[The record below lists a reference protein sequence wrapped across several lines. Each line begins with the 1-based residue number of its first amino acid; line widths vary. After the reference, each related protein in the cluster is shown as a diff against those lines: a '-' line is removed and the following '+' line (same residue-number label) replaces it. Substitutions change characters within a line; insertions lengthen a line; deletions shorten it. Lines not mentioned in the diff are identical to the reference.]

1 MQEAGF
7 KGFNIAQF
15 QGLLA
20 PAGTD
25 PVIIARL
32 YNEVVKALRAPGTVK
47 RLVDDG
53 GNEIIGSS
61 PKDFSTQIQNEL
73 KMYAKLLQDAKIQ
86 AE

>member
-1 MQEAGF
+1 
-7 KGFNIAQF
+7 
-15 QGLLA
+15 
-20 PAGTD
+20 
-25 PVIIARL
+25 VIIARL
-32 YNEVVKALRAPGTVK
+32 YNEVVKALKAPGTVK